1 MATTSEIQVTEAYI
15 GLLGRAPDPAG
26 LAYWAAEL
34 DAAVAA
40 GEDAA
45 VALKKLT
52 KDITLNAEWD
62 TGLGQYD
69 ATTLAGATDVVKGM
83 YLNLFERPAKQ
94 ADIDYWAPKIVSGEF
109 TASEMAVALIQG
121 SQQSNDGAG
130 NSDSQ
135 TLALKQEAATYYV
148 ENVSQADFNRET
160 AKDAVD
166 SVDSPNSLQDSKDAT
181 DIIVSGEGVSFT
193 FKAATT
199 DTVPVTGG
207 DDTATGVVGT
217 GVTYTN
223 VDSFLDKSTS
233 DNDTM
238 TLSGDADFNLGPT
251 SNVENINVSLAKR
264 DLAGGF
270 TIDADKD
277 TGGSTINLTVAKT
290 VNVGGVDLG
299 GEQTVT
305 VNNLASDLTTTNVK
319 DLTVTLDPAASQTF
333 TLDSSLATLN
343 IGAVDYN
350 DTTVTLAN
358 NDVTFALNGAG
369 ANDVIS
375 ITADNEVTIN
385 VGANDVES
393 MTLAGSNN
401 DVVFTIAGV
410 NDANDITYTA
420 SGANDITLK
429 GSAESFSGATLVD
442 SNTGTEALTLTA
454 TAGAASIEGFGVLS
468 GGISLGADAAF
479 NLLLASGN
487 TVTNS
492 VAQSAAVTLNA
503 NDTATDS
510 AITIALNQNTTGI
523 NTDKFESV
531 TITTNDSKANSLG
544 NVDFDSVADVTISG
558 TNDVTVGTINAVNTI
573 SISGEDIG
581 IGIVGAVTAANE
593 VTLTASKGVTTSA
606 MTVTGDITATA
617 GGTNDVNLGGA
628 VAITKGDLKATGDD
642 VNAASTIAVTA
653 GNITLTSTANDVD
666 LENTVT
672 ATKGTV
678 TITAV
683 EDVEAANTI
692 TSTAG
697 SVKIAA
703 GNDINIAAVTAA
715 NDVDIDAGTGVA
727 GLDVIDVGTIT
738 VTAGNV
744 TIDGDDVNQTAGGID
759 VAAGAIT
766 ITASN
771 NVNMDAAID
780 TDKGALTITGTAGSV
795 DLAAVAVGATS
806 VKVDAGTDIIDA
818 STITSNND
826 VTFTTADGAGNDI
839 SHTGTINVVSAGN
852 VVLKGDDTTVGAID
866 VAKGNITITADNMA
880 DTNGVIDTDSGAV
893 TITSTVATAGGEGV
907 ETNGTIDATND
918 ITITAT
924 SEIDINEKITTTLGD
939 ITITGNEI
947 DIDDTAGTTTALSA
961 VGGDINL
968 TATSTD
974 KANDESLIGHAVTA
988 KNVNLIDGN
997 FHINATVTAT
1007 DSFTVQ
1013 GDTDLDVDDIAAEAI
1028 VITTSNDVTVQNTTD
1043 SSFIVA
1049 SGTGDY
1055 DLGKVEYDAATTAI
1069 SVTTGAGNDT
1079 LDLDDDT
1086 NVSVYTVVTGGGN
1099 DSVTITEV
1107 AATSLVNTGAG
1118 VDTVDFVE
1126 TVNSVT
1132 VVLGDGNDT
1141 ITVRDGNV
1149 GSIDGGNDSD
1159 TVKLIGG
1166 GTDYS
1171 DDAVTWTN
1179 IEKLTIDGNGSATL
1193 SENQLDNDG
1202 SFEVQHG
1209 TGTITVSGVSLDAS
1223 GVTFKAGSTVGFALN
1238 GTAAANTLK
1247 GTTNADTIT
1256 GGAAV
1261 DTMTGGA
1268 GVDIFVLGTAD
1279 ATIDANGVGADVILD
1294 LNSSGSTDIIR
1305 MAAANNVTADEA
1317 DGTTA
1322 GSDGDVAN
1330 GKLTFAAG
1338 DDTLAKKIAI
1348 AIIETA
1354 ANEVVFFEH
1363 GSDSYL
1369 YISGAAGD
1377 GSDDQMIK
1385 LTGITGMTTLAEDGT
1400 TAGDFTLVP

>member
-15 GLLGRAPDPAG
+15 GLLGRAPDPDG
-26 LAYWAAEL
+26 LAYWTAEL
-34 DAAVAA
+34 DAAIAA
-40 GEDAA
+40 GEDPA

-52 KDITLNAEWD
+52 NDITLSDEWD
-62 TGLGQYD
+62 AGLGSND
-69 ATTLAGATDVVKGM
+69 AKTLAGATEVVKGM
-83 YLNLFERPAKQ
+83 YLNLFERSAKT

-121 SQQSNDGAG
+121 SKASNDGAG
-130 NSDSQ
+130 NADSQ

-148 ENVSQADFNRET
+148 EKVAQEDFNRET
-160 AKDAVD
+160 AKVAVD
-166 SVDSPNSLQDSKDAT
+166 SVDSPNSLQASKDAT
-181 DIIVSGEGVSFT
+181 DIIVSGEGISFT

-207 DDTATGVVGT
+207 DDTATGTVGT
-217 GVTYTN
+217 GVTYAN
-223 VDSFLDKSTS
+223 VDSFLDLSTS

-238 TLSGDADFNLGPT
+238 TLTGDADFNFGPT
-251 SNVENINVSLAKR
+251 SNVENINVTLSKR

-270 TIDADKD
+270 TIDADKE
-277 TGGSTINLTVAKT
+277 TGGSKINLTVPET
-290 VNVGGVDLG
+290 VNVGGVDLAA
-299 GEQTVT
+299 ERKVT
-305 VNNLASDLTTTNVK
+305 INNLASDLTTTNVK
-319 DLTVTLDPAASQTF
+319 DLTVTLDPAASHTF
-333 TLDSSLATLN
+333 TLDSSLATLD

-358 NDVTFALNGAG
+358 NDVTFALTGAG

-385 VGANDVES
+385 VGGNDVES

-420 SGANDITLK
+420 AGANDITLA

-442 SNTGTEALTLTA
+442 SNSGTEALKLTA
-454 TAGAASIEGFGVLS
+454 TGGAASIEGFGALS

-492 VAQSAAVTLNA
+492 VAQSAAVTFNA

-510 AITIALNQNTTGI
+510 SITIALDQNTNGI

-544 NVDFDSVADVTISG
+544 ALDFDGVGVVTVSG
-558 TNDVTVGTINAVNTI
+558 TNDVTTGAISNANTI
-573 SISGEDIG
+573 EVSGEDIN
-581 IGIVGAVTAANE
+581 VGAVTATNE
-593 VTLTASKGVTTSA
+593 VTLTASKSVTTAA
-606 MTVTGDITATA
+606 MTVVGDITATA
-617 GGTNDVNLGGA
+617 GAGQDVNFGAA
-628 VAITKGDLKATGDD
+628 VAITKGNLEATGDD
-642 VNAASTIAVTA
+642 VNAANTIAVTA

-703 GNDINIAAVTAA
+703 GNDVTVAAITAA
-715 NDVDIDAGTGVA
+715 NDVDIDAGAGVA
-727 GLDVIDVGTIT
+727 GLDVLDMGTIT
-738 VTAGNV
+738 VTKGNV
-744 TIDGDDVNQTAGGID
+744 TVDGDDVNQTAGSGID
-759 VAAGAIT
+759 VAAGNIT

-771 NVNMDAAID
+771 NVDLDSAID
-780 TDKGALTITGTAGSV
+780 TDSGATTITATAGSV
-795 DLAAVAVGATS
+795 DLAAVAVQGSS
-806 VKVDAGTDIIDA
+806 VTVTAGTDIIDA
-818 STITSNND
+818 STITAAND
-826 VTFTTADGAGNDI
+826 VSLTTATGVGNDI
-839 SHTGTINVVSAGN
+839 THTGTINVATSGN
-852 VVLKGDDTTVGAID
+852 VIIDADDTTVGAID

-880 DTNGVIDTDSGAV
+880 DTNGAIDTDSGSV
-893 TITSTVATAGGEGV
+893 TITGSVAKGSEGV

-918 ITITAT
+918 IIITAT
-924 SEIDINEKITTTLGD
+924 AGEVDINETVTTTLGD
-939 ITITGNEI
+939 ITITANEI
-947 DIDDTAGTTTALSA
+947 DINDTAGTTTALSA

-974 KANDESLIGHAVTA
+974 KANDESLIAHAVTA

-1043 SSFIVA
+1043 SSFIVT
-1049 SGTGDY
+1049 SGSGDY

-1086 NVSVYTVVTGGGN
+1086 NISVYTVVTGGGN

-1107 AATSLVNTGAG
+1107 AATSLVNTGSG
-1118 VDTVDFVE
+1118 VDSVDFVE

-1132 VVLGDGNDT
+1132 VVLGDGNDS

-1159 TVKLIGG
+1159 TINLINGV
-1166 GTDYS
+1166 DYS
-1171 DDAVTWTN
+1171 DDAVTWKN
-1179 IEKLTIDGNGSATL
+1179 IEKLSISGAGSATL
-1193 SENQLDNDG
+1193 SEAQLDNDG
-1202 SFEVQHG
+1202 TFEVQHG
-1209 TGTITVSGVSLDAS
+1209 SGTITVAGVSLDAS
-1223 GVTFKAGSTVGFALN
+1223 GVTYKAGSTVGFALN

-1247 GTTNADTIT
+1247 GTSNADTIT
-1256 GGAAV
+1256 GGAAA

-1294 LNSSGSTDIIR
+1294 MNASGSADIIR
-1305 MAAANNVTADEA
+1305 IAAANNVTADEA

-1330 GKLTFAAG
+1330 GKLTFNAA
-1338 DDTLAKKIAI
+1338 DDTLAEKIAI
-1348 AIIETA
+1348 AIIETG

-1369 YISGAAGD
+1369 YISGASGD
-1377 GSDDQMIK
+1377 GTDDQMIK
-1385 LTGITGMTTLAEDGT
+1385 LTGLTGMTTLAEDGT
-1400 TAGDFTLVP
+1400 TAGDFGLTP